1 MIRAENA
8 IHRLQYLP
16 NNNLFSIR
24 FPPTSSSNLLYIIRF
39 GVCIVYIKRVDASPL
54 IGKMKMIIKLGGSL
68 QGKGREIIR
77 FLSDYA
83 EKKDHTVIIIPGG
96 GHFVKR
102 IKELSELEVISDDA
116 AHWMAVLGMHQ
127 YGFFLADGSGI
138 EIVESMEELSNV
150 VHIGVL
156 LPYNILK
163 DDDTLPHTW
172 NVTSDTI
179 AAFVAHKVG
188 ETSFIKLTDV
198 DGLMDDKGL
207 LVRQI
212 HAKAM
217 IKNAHTGCVDTEL
230 PVFLMQNNMSCVIVN
245 GNYTERIIAVIEG
258 KETIRTEIS

>member
-1 MIRAENA
+1 
-8 IHRLQYLP
+8 
-16 NNNLFSIR
+16 
-24 FPPTSSSNLLYIIRF
+24 
-39 GVCIVYIKRVDASPL
+39 
-54 IGKMKMIIKLGGSL
+54 MKIIKLGGSL
-68 QGKGREIIR
+68 QEKGREIIR

-83 EKKDHTVIIIPGG
+83 ETKAHTFVIIPGG

-102 IKELSELEVISDDA
+102 IKGLSEQEVISDDA

-127 YGFFLADGSGI
+127 YGFYLADGSGI
-138 EIVESMEELSNV
+138 EIVESIEELRNV

-156 LPYNILK
+156 LPYTLLK
-163 DDDTLPHTW
+163 ADDSLPHTW

-179 AAFVAHKVG
+179 AAFVANKVG

-217 IKNAHTGCVDTEL
+217 IKNARTGCVDAEL
-230 PVFLMQNNMSCVIVN
+230 PLFLMQNEMSCTIVN
-245 GNYTERIIAVIEG
+245 GNFTERIIAVIAG
-258 KETIRTEIS
+258 KETICTKIS